1 MNLFAVTVTG
11 VFPPQCVVVWEREE
25 SARKLADYL
34 NSAVGPRCV
43 VRNVDSFFPND
54 MTEPDRAW
62 LDATDHYLKG
72 AHLYGGSD
80 I

>member
-25 SARKLADYL
+25 SARKLSEYL
-34 NSAVGPRCV
+34 NSTVGPQCE
-43 VRNVDSFFPND
+43 VRNVSLFFPPD
-54 MTEPDRAW
+54 MTEADSAW
-62 LDATDHYLKG
+62 MRATDHYLRG